1 MGDLLSS
8 NCDRGEYHP
17 KYSTINFAVPST
29 IAVTSFTP
37 NSYLP
42 KYLKQGITNE
52 AIWLKSAQQDK
63 AFVLSVDGK
72 KVALYVKTK

>member
-1 MGDLLSS
+1 MGDLLAS
-8 NCDRGEYHP
+8 NCDHGQYHK

-29 IAVTSFTP
+29 NAVTRFTP

-42 KYLKQGITNE
+42 KYLKLGITNE

-72 KVALYVKTK
+72 MVALYVRTK